1 MSPRMAILLFTKSS
15 IVACAIVKSSNQ
27 NHVEYL
33 TGFELEKEYPRVFIE
48 DQVLKSRMG
57 AKLVCQRSM
66 K

>member
-1 MSPRMAILLFTKSS
+1 M
-15 IVACAIVKSSNQ
+15 VAYAIVKSSNQ

-57 AKLVCQRSM
+57 AELVCQRSM